1 LEAIPQ
7 PVLLI
12 VRFLDLRCLRRT
24 AKDAHAS
31 GLDWAAT
38 GDPYTCPTLN
48 ALAHERV
55 RVRHRKV
62 VDARTWE
69 HVGRFELGHELR
81 HTELV
86 LLKAG
91 ALLRLFREEVE
102 FLLDRCGT
110 VTAHHRHQARCPSE
124 SIRLL
129 RDLADVT
136 GKKRKAEALLP
147 LDVGSSGLRVLI
159 FFDRE
164 KQSAPIAIKM
174 LPP

>member
-1 LEAIPQ
+1 MTASPLKAGS
-7 PVLLI
+7 VVG

-31 GLDWAAT
+31 GLDRAAT

-69 HVGRFELGHELR
+69 HVGRFELGRELR

-91 ALLRLFREEVE
+91 ALLGSQPPTPKHSRCRWSLRLRLFREEVE

-110 VTAHHRHQARCPSE
+110 VTTHHRHQARCP
-124 SIRLL
+124 
-129 RDLADVT
+129 
-136 GKKRKAEALLP
+136 
-147 LDVGSSGLRVLI
+147 LRVI
-159 FFDRE
+159 SGE
-164 KQSAPIAIKM
+164 AGAPIAIKM

>member
-1 LEAIPQ
+1 VEAIPQ

-31 GLDWAAT
+31 GLDRAAT
-38 GDPYTCPTLN
+38 GDPYTCTTLN

-86 LLKAG
+86 SVKAG
-91 ALLRLFREEVE
+91 ALLGSQPPTPKHSRCRWSLRLRLFREEVE
-102 FLLDRCGT
+102 FLFGPLRHGNRSPSPGDSMSALGQKQT
-110 VTAHHRHQARCPSE
+110 YAAHKPM
-124 SIRLL
+124 
-129 RDLADVT
+129 
-136 GKKRKAEALLP
+136 
-147 LDVGSSGLRVLI
+147 
-159 FFDRE
+159 
-164 KQSAPIAIKM
+164 SAKCQ
-174 LPP
+174 